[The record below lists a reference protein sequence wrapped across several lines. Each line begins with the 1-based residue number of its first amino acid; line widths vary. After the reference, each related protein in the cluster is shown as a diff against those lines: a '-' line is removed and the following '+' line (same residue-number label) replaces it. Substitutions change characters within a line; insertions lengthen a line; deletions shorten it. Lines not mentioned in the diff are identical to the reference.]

1 MTTNL
6 SLNQIDRLLDEAN
19 HKDPNI
25 RISASI
31 GLSVEFLDVCVQN
44 SHGQLKTTVFHK
56 PAAEPYIVPFLSDH
70 PRRIHRNVIRGALF
84 RAVRLC
90 SDVQDFDTERL
101 NIELKLLLNGYPP
114 QFIAYHFKHFFEQQN
129 AMSLMEQLDNVL
141 YAEIHHRIIHQLT
154 RREKRQQREDMR
166 YRRSQLLFDEI
177 QDQQP
182 VSPSPV
188 AKKEIH
194 VSFTFESGPMLDFKR
209 ELDCLWKQYYHCNN
223 SPLNDV
229 KLKISAQRNRSLSQ
243 LLIHKKPSK
252 SMLSNAP
259 SSEKK

>member
-129 AMSLMEQLDNVL
+129 AMSLMEQLDNNL

-154 RREKRQQREDMR
+154 RREKRQLREDMR
-166 YRRSQLLFDEI
+166 YRRSQLLFDDTES
-177 QDQQP
+177 QQQ
-182 VSPSPV
+182 VPSPV

-209 ELDCLWKQYYHCNN
+209 ELDRLWKQYYHYSN

-229 KLKISAQRNRSLSQ
+229 KLKISARRNKSLAQ

-252 SMLSNAP
+252 SMLSNA
-259 SSEKK
+259 SCIEKK

>member
-6 SLNQIDRLLDEAN
+6 PLNQIPRLLDEAN

-44 SHGQLKTTVFHK
+44 NQGQLKTTVFHK

-129 AMSLMEQLDNVL
+129 AMSLMEQLDNNL

-223 SPLNDV
+223 SLLNDV
-229 KLKISAQRNRSLSQ
+229 QLKISVRPNKSLSQ
-243 LLIHKKPSK
+243 LLIRKKPSK

-259 SSEKK
+259 SGEKK